1 MSLAAFRADHSLIVV
16 GHLLQKS
23 GKSCSTMFAA
33 NLYLFFRCAHGYK
46 YIVAE
51 TNLSGRNFLVNEIL
65 QLTIAGSVPQPY
77 AGRQNTDKIKV
88 KYLLLPRVFLP
99 RAATRQ
105 VPAFCGR
112 SRSQVLYTSTGGM
125 RMAARTGSTI
135 PDLSALR
142 IDEGARKPRS
152 GPKWPRWVAAAI
164 GLLLLVFAAL
174 YALRGKTALVEVATA
189 QAPSAG
195 GEVALLN
202 ASGYVTPRRRAT
214 VAAKITARVTQMYA
228 DEGMHVREGQVLALL
243 DDSDYRVR
251 LNSAKADRDATAAQL
266 QDLQVQLANAEIE
279 LHRTQQLTKQGVSS
293 PEALDNARTTAD
305 SLRAKIAMTK
315 GQVQASDAKIRVAQQ
330 DLDNCTVR
338 APFAGIVVS
347 KDAQVGE
354 MVSPNSAGGGFTR
367 TGIATIVDMKSLE
380 VEVDVNESYIARVRP
395 GMPVTSVLDA
405 YPNWQI
411 PSKVRTII
419 PTADRQKATVKVRI
433 AFDQL
438 DPRIL
443 PDMGVKVTFLGNE
456 GRAGKSEGVKVL
468 VPQTALRNESGSQVV
483 YLYKEGH
490 AERRAV
496 GVGETRGSDTEITA
510 GLAPGDQVVVS
521 GFDGLHDGERVEIRR

>member
-1 MSLAAFRADHSLIVV
+1 
-16 GHLLQKS
+16 
-23 GKSCSTMFAA
+23 
-33 NLYLFFRCAHGYK
+33 
-46 YIVAE
+46 
-51 TNLSGRNFLVNEIL
+51 
-65 QLTIAGSVPQPY
+65 
-77 AGRQNTDKIKV
+77 
-88 KYLLLPRVFLP
+88 
-99 RAATRQ
+99 
-105 VPAFCGR
+105 
-112 SRSQVLYTSTGGM
+112 
-125 RMAARTGSTI
+125 MAVRTGSAV

-142 IDEGARKPRS
+142 IDEGSRS
-152 GPKWPRWVAAAI
+152 QHRGPQWPRWLAAAL
-164 GLLLLVFAAL
+164 GLLLLVSAGV
-174 YALRGKTALVEVATA
+174 YAVRGKTRVVEVAAA
-189 QAPSAG
+189 QAPSSDG
-195 GEVALLN
+195 QVALLN

-228 DEGMHVREGQVLALL
+228 DEGMHVQAGQILALL

-251 LNSAKADRDATAAQL
+251 LNSAKADRDATAAGL
-266 QDLQVQLANAEIE
+266 QDLQVQLANAETE
-279 LHRTQQLTKQGVSS
+279 LRRTQQLTNQGVSS
-293 PEALDNARTTAD
+293 PEALDNARTAAD
-305 SLRAKIAMTK
+305 SLRARIALTK
-315 GQVQASDAKIRVAQQ
+315 EQVQASDAKIRVAQQ

-456 GRAGKSEGVKVL
+456 DRAAKSEGVKAL
-468 VPQTALRNESGSQVV
+468 VPQNAVRSENGSQVV
-483 YLYKEGH
+483 YLYRQGRV
-490 AERRAV
+490 ERRAV
-496 GVGETRGSDTEITA
+496 GVGETRGSDAEITA
-510 GLAPGDQVVVS
+510 GVVVGDQVVVS
-521 GFDGLHDGERVEIRR
+521 GLDGLRDGDRVEIRR